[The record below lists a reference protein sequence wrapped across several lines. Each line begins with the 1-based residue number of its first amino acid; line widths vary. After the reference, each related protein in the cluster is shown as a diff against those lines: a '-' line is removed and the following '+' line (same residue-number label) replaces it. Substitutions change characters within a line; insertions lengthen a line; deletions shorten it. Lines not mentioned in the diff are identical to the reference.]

1 MAEKESIYESLN
13 KVAKDVMF
21 LGKDSQNQAQGF
33 NFRGIDA
40 VMNVFGPSLRKHG
53 VTPIPM
59 VKSIRHGEKPTRNSV
74 AKTVDVEVTYRFAN
88 LAGDYLDATVYA
100 EAFDTGDKATAKAM
114 SVAMRTAFLQV
125 FALPTNEPD
134 PDMYSYDI
142 VDTSRKDEFLERAK
156 KIGDV
161 QQLLNMGAEAK
172 RVGAYEEWQQIG
184 LALEKRLAE
193 ANAKQD
199 KSDEADIVFDKDW
212 DEAIKHAG
220 KVEELNEIY
229 SELKEQ
235 GIESEYLQALSA
247 RKKEL
252 QGGGDE

>member
-1 MAEKESIYESLN
+1 MTEKETIYESLN

-59 VKSIRHGEKPTRNSV
+59 VKSIRHGEKQTRNSV
-74 AKTVDVEVTYRFAN
+74 AKTVDVEVTYRFVN
-88 LAGDYLDATVYA
+88 LTGDHVDTTVYA

-142 VDTSRKDEFLERAK
+142 VDTSRKDEFLERARK
-156 KIGDV
+156 VGDV

-172 RVGAYEEWQQIG
+172 RVGAYEEWHKIG
-184 LALEKRLAE
+184 LALEERLARE
-193 ANAKQD
+193 SAQAEQ
-199 KSDEADIVFDKDW
+199 SAGKDW
-212 DEAIKHAG
+212 ADAIKKAG
-220 KVEELNEIY
+220 TVEDLNAIY
-229 SELKEQ
+229 SDLKAQ
-235 GIESEYLQALSA
+235 GIESEYLQVLSA
-247 RKKEL
+247 RKKEI
-252 QGGGDE
+252 QSGGDE

>member
-1 MAEKESIYESLN
+1 MAERETIYESIN

-59 VKSIRHGEKPTRNSV
+59 VQSIHRGEKQLRNSV
-74 AKTVDVEVTYRFAN
+74 AKTVDVEVTYRFVN
-88 LAGDYLDATVYA
+88 RAGDHLDATVYA

-156 KIGDV
+156 KVGDV

-193 ANAKQD
+193 QD
-199 KSDEADIVFDKDW
+199 KQQDSPD
-212 DEAIKHAG
+212 AG
-220 KVEELNEIY
+220 PEDMWIDSIRQAESVEDLNNLY
-229 SELKEQ
+229 QSLKKE
-235 GIESEYLQALSA
+235 GFEERYLQALSA